1 MEKYVDYLLMTI
13 KLMLSTV
20 SYIHKTEQIH
30 KLLTGLFLI

>member
-1 MEKYVDYLLMTI
+1 MKKCVDYLLITI
-13 KLMLSTV
+13 KLTLSTV